1 MSFVSL
7 IITIVCN
14 VKSES
19 CLIYVIIAKLAFLYL
34 TLFFTLLLVRF
45 TLILF
50 AYTSAYTTPLR
61 RNGDHY
67 LLLGKS
73 VYW

>member
-1 MSFVSL
+1 ML
-7 IITIVCN
+7 
-14 VKSES
+14 
-19 CLIYVIIAKLAFLYL
+19 YVIIAKLAFLCL
-34 TLFFTLLLVRF
+34 TLFFTLLLVYS
-45 TLILF
+45 T
-50 AYTSAYTTPLR
+50 YTTPLR

>member
-7 IITIVCN
+7 LITIVCN

-19 CLIYVIIAKLAFLYL
+19 CLYVIIAKLAFLYL

-50 AYTSAYTTPLR
+50 AYTSSYTTPLQ